1 LVGLLITA
9 LGLGGSDPFTTTPL
23 LSLHSRLPKNNN
35 AATKATK
42 KIAPAVLMPAM
53 APFDKPGGLLSLA
66 DADVLVGVDTGRE
79 LVVEGVG
86 IELTLDSLVVE
97 VEVDVD
103 VDVDVKVKVN
113 VDVDFDDAVVVSN
126 IAAPLV
132 LLDSF
137 AATMLSLGQP
147 SSLLQALTKQQ
158 PMKGVSKLEQVYQL
172 PLPAQD

>member
-1 LVGLLITA
+1 MLITA

-23 LSLHSRLPKNNN
+23 LSLHFRLPKNNN

-42 KIAPAVLMPAM
+42 KIAPAVLIPAM

-66 DADVLVGVDTGRE
+66 DAVVLVGVDTGRE

-86 IELTLDSLVVE
+86 IELTLDSLVVH
-97 VEVDVD
+97 

-147 SSLLQALTKQQ
+147 SSLLQALIKQQ
-158 PMKGVSKLEQVYQL
+158 PMKGVSKLEQVYQS